1 MSDLYADD
9 TTIHFS
15 SNSISDINIKLN
27 EDMEKVQGWCTSND
41 MVINTMKSKSMIM
54 GSSRKIQY
62 LESNFNIFYD
72 DVLLNDVKYEKL
84 LGITI
89 DNCLSWCQQIN
100 NIVSKISSRLGLMCR
115 LRTYLPTEGLIM
127 YYNGYI
133 LPLFDYCC
141 TVWGETTNLNLE
153 KLCKL
158 QKRAAR
164 IILNAKYDIPSLQLF
179 KKLGW
184 LSIQNRLEYHKSVL
198 MYKCINN
205 SAPDY
210 LCNLF
215 DMNTNSNIYSL
226 RSSAKGNLF
235 VPRPNS
241 NFMKQTFHY
250 SGIILWNSLPPNL
263 KLIQD
268 IDLFKKKYTDY
279 LMPKQNNE

>member
-1 MSDLYADD
+1 
-9 TTIHFS
+9 
-15 SNSISDINIKLN
+15 
-27 EDMEKVQGWCTSND
+27 
-41 MVINTMKSKSMIM
+41 
-54 GSSRKIQY
+54 
-62 LESNFNIFYD
+62 
-72 DVLLNDVKYEKL
+72 
-84 LGITI
+84 
-89 DNCLSWCQQIN
+89 
-100 NIVSKISSRLGLMCR
+100 MCC

-158 QKRAAR
+158 QKHAASR
-164 IILNAKYDIPSLQLF
+164 IILNAKYDIPSLQLI

-215 DMNTNSNIYSL
+215 DMNTNSNVYSL

-241 NFMKQTFHY
+241 NFMKRTFHY
-250 SGIILWNSLPPNL
+250 SGAILWNSLPPNL
-263 KLIQD
+263 SLI
-268 IDLFKKKYTDY
+268 ILR
-279 LMPKQNNE
+279 L